1 MAAGMMSTYA
11 PALPGLPGAGGSDQE
26 YDAAVASG
34 DLNKLFALLER
45 ENGLP
50 AGYLARTA
58 KIESGGNPGAK
69 NPNSSAEGLFQF
81 INSTGRAYGLNSSAD
96 KRDPVLASLA
106 AAQLAGDNKAF
117 LQDRLGIEPT
127 AGQLYLAHQQG
138 AGGAAKL
145 LANPDA
151 PAASVV
157 GADAARLNGGAG
169 QTAGQLA
176 SRWTSK
182 FGDPAGATLAG
193 MGMMSGSE
201 GSDNLAGGE
210 GGDRVRG
217 INSDAY
223 QPANAGLGI
232 GDFIAA
238 IGDSMMKSKRGA
250 PFAGVGDALQAQQN
264 LLDKREDR
272 RYGMWRDNRDFAF
285 RQTESE
291 RAQGNADRSYG
302 LQSQQL
308 DLTKQN
314 TLADNARADAAEK
327 RAADAAAL
335 PDRITTADG
344 SVVELP
350 KGGGLPVVR
359 IPGTKAVTLE
369 AQMAERAKAA
379 KAQGLQEGTPEFQ
392 NFVLTGKVR
401 EDKPLTTAS
410 DRAAVY
416 KAEDAIPPLD
426 QTIETLKRA
435 KELNPKTYTGVT
447 AEALGKMGTSGL
459 PGAGMVFDQDKARA
473 TQEFGQIMSME
484 AIQSMSSILKG
495 ATTDREMAQFTKIL
509 GDPSTPPET
518 RARTIDRMLTLA
530 QRQRELAGARVEGL
544 KGGTYFPTTRGQGQT
559 PPAAGG
565 GSPSTASAPKPD
577 RPAAADRFGALIG
590 GGMSQEQAFAKMRE
604 EGY

>member
-11 PALPGLPGAGGSDQE
+11 PALPGLPGMAGGDQD

-34 DLNKLFALLER
+34 DLNKLFAILER

-157 GADAARLNGGAG
+157 GSDAARLNGGAG

-285 RQTESE
+285 RQTEAQ
-291 RAQGNADRSYG
+291 RAQGNTDRSFG

-335 PDRITTADG
+335 PDRVTTADG
-344 SVVELP
+344 SVIELP
-350 KGGGLPVVR
+350 KGGGAPVVR

-416 KAEDAIPPLD
+416 KAEDALPQID

-435 KELNPKTYTGVT
+435 KELNPQTFTGAT
-447 AEALGKMGTSGL
+447 AGAFGKIGTSI
-459 PGAGMVFDQDKARA
+459 PGAGIFLDEKKSAA
-473 TQEFGQIMSME
+473 TREFGQIMSME
-484 AIQSMSSILKG
+484 AIQQMSQTLKG
-495 ATTDREMAQFTKIL
+495 ATTDAEMARFMEIL
-509 GDPSTPPET
+509 GDPSTPPEI
-518 RARTIDRMLTLA
+518 RGRTIDRMMTLA
-530 QRQRELAGARVEGL
+530 QRQKDLASARVEGL

-565 GSPSTASAPKPD
+565 GSPSASSAPKPD

-590 GGMSQEQAFAKMRE
+590 GGMSKEQAYAKLKE